1 VEPGNAAYNL
11 FMRKFRNAAFVL
23 LACWLFVAVPVEAQ
37 GADQECVDEICDG
50 LDNDCDKS
58 VDDNVDC
65 GANLE
70 CGCGNCNKAM
80 VNGSCA
86 EGVPW
91 KGFCLVD
98 HCPAGTKCNQ
108 PTGKCR
114 RI

>member
-1 VEPGNAAYNL
+1 MKKFLQVLFLTLPFLLISLSPGMAQSTEE
-11 FMRKFRNAAFVL
+11 
-23 LACWLFVAVPVEAQ
+23 ACI
-37 GADQECVDEICDG
+37 DEVCDG

-70 CGCGNCNKAM
+70 CGCGNCNKTM

-98 HCPAGTKCNQ
+98 HCPTGTKCNL
-108 PTGKCR
+108 PAGKCR